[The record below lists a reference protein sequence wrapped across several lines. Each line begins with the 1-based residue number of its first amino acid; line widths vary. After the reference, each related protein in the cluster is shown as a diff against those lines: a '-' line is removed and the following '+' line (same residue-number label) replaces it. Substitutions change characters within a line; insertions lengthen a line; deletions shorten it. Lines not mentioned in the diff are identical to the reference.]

1 MKVVFV
7 ALGQEQLGI
16 SILSAVLR
24 RAGHDTAL
32 VFDPALFH
40 DRYYFDVP
48 FLRDVF
54 DCDDAVVDAIVAE
67 EPDLVAFSVLTF
79 TYTWAVDIARR
90 AKARLGVP
98 VIFGGVHPSAVPEVC
113 LENDCVDYVCVG
125 EGEEAMVRLCD
136 ELGPGLHRPAAP
148 IPNLWWRDARNEI
161 VRGPNAAFI
170 QDIDALPFWDKEL
183 WEGAVPIGL
192 SYLTMTARGCP
203 YRCTFCFNNFF
214 AKLPGRSGG
223 KYVRQRSVDRCLE
236 ELVVAK
242 ERYGIEFVDFE
253 DDIFTLDKTWLGE
266 FLPRYKRE
274 IGVPFSCLVHPR
286 FMDDDMARWL
296 ADAGCAR
303 VQMGI
308 QSADEEYKRT
318 VLLRLE
324 KDSHLER
331 ALASMAR
338 AGLAMKL
345 DHILGLPGEPLS
357 AQESARALYV
367 RYRPARV
374 NTYWLSYL
382 PGTDITRQALEAGR
396 LTQEEVDAIDRGDS
410 RLFHYAESGTGPEAM
425 SMYQKYDVLFRM
437 LPLLPEPIRGRI
449 RGSDLPNLPPAVANV
464 VGFACDLASAIA
476 RGDQETMVYAR
487 QYAYHLRRLLPGML
501 RGDLPKPRRRPPPPR
516 RGEGLASASV
526 GEAPSELAER
536 HAHKLRL
543 LVER

>member
-24 RAGHDTAL
+24 RAGHETSL

-40 DRYYFDVP
+40 DRYYFDIP
-48 FLRDVF
+48 ILRDIF
-54 DCDDAVVDAIVAE
+54 DRDDAVVDEIVAE
-67 EPDLVAFSVLTF
+67 KPDLLAFSVLTF
-79 TYTWAVDIARR
+79 TYTWALDIARR
-90 AKARLGVP
+90 AKERLGVP

-125 EGEEAMVRLCD
+125 EGEDAIVRLCD
-136 ELGPGLHRPAAP
+136 ELGRGVHRPAAP
-148 IPNLWWRDARNEI
+148 IPNLWWRDERGAT
-161 VRGPNAAFI
+161 VRGPNASFI
-170 QDIDALPFWDKEL
+170 QDIDSLPFWDKEL
-183 WEGAVPIGL
+183 WEDVVPIGM

-214 AKLPGRSGG
+214 AKLPGKSGG

-236 ELVVAK
+236 ELHAAK
-242 ERYGIEFVDFE
+242 ARYDIQLVDFE
-253 DDIFTLDKTWLGE
+253 DDIFTLDKAWLRE
-266 FLPRYKRE
+266 FLPRYERE

-296 ADAGCAR
+296 ADAGCVR

-331 ALASMAR
+331 ALASMAK
-338 AGLAMKL
+338 AGLSMKL
-345 DHILGLPGEPLS
+345 DHILGLPGEPVT
-357 AQESARALYV
+357 AQEAARELYV

-382 PGTDITRQALEAGR
+382 PGTDITKDALREGR
-396 LTQEEVDAIDRGDS
+396 LTQADVDAIDRGDS
-410 RLFHYAESGTGPEAM
+410 RLFHYADSGTSPEAQ

-437 LPLLPEPIRGRI
+437 LPLLPESVRGKL
-449 RGSDLPNLPPAVANV
+449 RGQDLPDLPPAVAGAI
-464 VGFACDLASAIA
+464 GFVCDLTSAL
-476 RGDQETMVYAR
+476 RQRDQETMVYAK
-487 QYAYHLRRLLPGML
+487 QYAYHLGRLLPGMI
-501 RGDLPKPRRRPPPPR
+501 RGDKGAPPKRRRSPPPPPAPVNPPPR
-516 RGEGLASASV
+516 SLPLIAVSRG
-526 GEAPSELAER
+526 
-536 HAHKLRL
+536 
-543 LVER
+543 